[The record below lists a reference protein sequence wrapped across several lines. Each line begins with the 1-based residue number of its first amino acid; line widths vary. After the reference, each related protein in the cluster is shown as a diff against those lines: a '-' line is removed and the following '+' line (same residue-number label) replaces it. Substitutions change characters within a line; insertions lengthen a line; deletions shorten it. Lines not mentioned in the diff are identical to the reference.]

1 MKISQLNNEDILNF
15 LMNSEFEDDY
25 SPSELKYLLLK
36 WRYFYR
42 VSQGKNEQLR
52 THYEGVLY
60 ALEEKIKIKEVQET
74 ELQIKIVEK
83 DKQIES
89 LKKRKLT
96 WRERFSGKIIE
107 NENENEHR
115 GI

>member
-1 MKISQLNNEDILNF
+1 MKISELSNEDILNF
-15 LMNSEFEDDY
+15 LMNSEFEDDF
-25 SPSELKYLLLK
+25 SPSELKYFLMK
-36 WRYFYR
+36 WKYFYR

-52 THYEGVLY
+52 NHYNGVLY
-60 ALEEKIKIKEVQET
+60 ALEEKIKIKEAQET
-74 ELQIKIVEK
+74 ELQIRIVEK

-107 NENENEHR
+107 EDEYR
-115 GI
+115 RI

>member
-1 MKISQLNNEDILNF
+1 MKISELSNEEILNF

-25 SPSELKYLLLK
+25 SPSELKYFLTK
-36 WRYFYR
+36 WKYFYR
-42 VSQGKNEQLR
+42 VSQGKNEQQR
-52 THYEGVLY
+52 DYYEGIVY
-60 ALEEKIKIKEVQET
+60 VLEEKIKIKESSET
-74 ELQIKIVEK
+74 DLQIQVVKK
-83 DKQIES
+83 DEQIES

-107 NENENEHR
+107 KDEHR